1 MTKKQYSEEFKE
13 QLIKECQEV
22 GNVALVA
29 RRHNISPNTIH
40 TWIRKTQKRGSI
52 NPLPKNRAK
61 RIQEIEKRL
70 EDISK
75 ENNTQRNF

>member
-40 TWIRKTQKRGSI
+40 TWIRKTKKRGSI
-52 NPLPKNRAK
+52 NPLPKNGAK